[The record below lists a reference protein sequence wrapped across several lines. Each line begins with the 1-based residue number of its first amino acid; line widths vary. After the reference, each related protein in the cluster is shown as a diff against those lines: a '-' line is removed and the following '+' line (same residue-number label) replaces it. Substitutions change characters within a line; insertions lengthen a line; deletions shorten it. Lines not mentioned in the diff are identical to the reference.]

1 MDDNADILYVDT
13 RNADVRHGNVIVQGS
28 PQGGSRTQQPNNQL
42 RTVYVSG
49 QNQRP
54 GTPGNQPMVIYAQ
67 PPTAGFGSWFGKL
80 TTGQVIE
87 MVAQL
92 FAMLQPLPAAPV
104 ATAVAAT
111 DIGNS
116 ILYQEALAQY
126 AKRDE
131 QVRTIGSLV
140 AKLVG

>member
-1 MDDNADILYVDT
+1 MDENADILYVDT
-13 RNADVRHGNVIVQGS
+13 RNADVRHGNVIVSGS
-28 PQGGSRTQQPNNQL
+28 PQGGTRVQTATPGRTMYL
-42 RTVYVSG
+42 SG
-49 QNQRP
+49 QNQLRP
-54 GTPGNQPMVIYAQ
+54 VGSTSQPMVIYAQ
-67 PPTAGFGSWFGKL
+67 PPTGFGSWFGKL
-80 TTGQVIE
+80 TTGQVID

-116 ILYQEALAQY
+116 ILYQQALAEY